1 MAVAAGAKAPK
12 SADGVF
18 EGGGVKGLALVGGLL
33 EFADYGYTD
42 WVKVAGTSAGAIVAA
57 YLATGHTAEQAEA
70 LLEATDFATFE
81 DFGPGGLL
89 IGGIADLVAHHGL
102 AHGAVF
108 HDWFNRAVGGRTF
121 ADVREAGRTLK
132 LIASDITRHQ
142 MLVLPE
148 DLRHYRHPKSSRPI
162 DPDSVLIA
170 DAVRMSMSIPYF
182 FTPITLV
189 DVESGEASTIV
200 DGGVVSNFPVW
211 IFDVDRDAQR
221 PTFGFRLV
229 GGTGAG
235 GGYARAFEH
244 LGWEVRMAVNL
255 FDTASD
261 AFDTEFATHSTAVR
275 TCQLDANGIGTTDF
289 TLTKEQKQTLVDLGR
304 EGARTFLSGFATSA
318 YVNSFGHG
326 LVDPVQ
332 RPRV

>member
-1 MAVAAGAKAPK
+1 MAPDDHAPK
-12 SADGVF
+12 QADGVF

-33 EFADYGYTD
+33 EFADHGYTD
-42 WVKVAGTSAGAIVAA
+42 WVNVAGTSAGAIVAA
-57 YLATGHTAEQAEA
+57 YLATGHSAEDAKA

-89 IGGIADLVAHHGL
+89 VGGIADLLAHHGL
-102 AHGAVF
+102 AHGQVF
-108 HDWFNRAVGGRTF
+108 HDWFNSAVDGRSF
-121 ADVREAGRTLK
+121 DDVEKAGRTLK
-132 LIASDITRHQ
+132 LIASDITRHE

-148 DLRHYRHPKSSRPI
+148 DLGQFLDPRSHSPI
-162 DPDSVLIA
+162 DPGSTLVA

-189 DVESGEASTIV
+189 HAASGKACTIV

-229 GGTGAG
+229 GGKGAG
-235 GGYARAFEH
+235 GGVGRVFDH
-244 LGWEVRMAVNL
+244 LPWEVRMAVDL

-275 TCQLDANGIGTTDF
+275 TCVLDADGIGTTDF
-289 TLTKEQKQTLVDLGR
+289 RLTAKQKQTLVDLGR
-304 EGARTFLSGFATSA
+304 DGARRFLSGFDASA
-318 YVNSFGHG
+318 YLNSYGHG
-326 LVDPVQ
+326 LVDPA
-332 RPRV
+332 

>member
-1 MAVAAGAKAPK
+1 VGAGARAPK

-33 EFADYGYTD
+33 EFADHGYTD

-57 YLATGHTAEQAEA
+57 YLATGHSAEQAKA

-89 IGGIADLVAHHGL
+89 IGGVVDLLAHHGL
-102 AHGAVF
+102 AHGRVF
-108 HDWFNRAVGGRTF
+108 HDWLNRAVDGQTF
-121 ADVREAGRTLK
+121 ADVEKAGRTLK
-132 LIASDITRHQ
+132 VIASDLTRHE

-148 DLRHYRHPKSSRPI
+148 DLGQFLDPRSHSPI
-162 DPDSVLIA
+162 DPGSTLIA

-182 FTPITLV
+182 FTPVTLV
-189 DVESGEASTIV
+189 HAASGEACTIV

-229 GGTGAG
+229 GGKGAG
-235 GGYARAFEH
+235 GGVGRVVGH
-244 LGWEVRMAVNL
+244 LGWEVGMAVDL
-255 FDTASD
+255 FQTASD
-261 AFDTEFATHSTAVR
+261 AFDTEFASHSTAVR
-275 TCQLDANGIGTTDF
+275 TCLLDADGIGTTDF
-289 TLTKEQKQTLVDLGR
+289 TLTTEQKRTLIDLGR
-304 EGARTFLSGFATSA
+304 EGARKFLSGFDASS
-318 YVNSFGHG
+318 YVNSYGHG
-326 LVDPVQ
+326 LVDPALA
-332 RPRV
+332 PRD

>member
-1 MAVAAGAKAPK
+1 MAAGASAPK

-33 EFADYGYTD
+33 EFADHGYTD

-70 LLEATDFATFE
+70 LLEQTDFATFE

-89 IGGIADLVAHHGL
+89 IGGIVDLVAHHGL
-102 AHGAVF
+102 ARGAVF
-108 HDWFNRAVGGRTF
+108 HDWFNRAVGGQTF
-121 ADVREAGRTLK
+121 ADVGRAGRTLK
-132 LIASDITRHQ
+132 LIASDTTRHQ

-148 DLRHYRHPKSSRPI
+148 DLAQYRHPESSRPI
-162 DPDSVLIA
+162 NPDSVLVA

-189 DVESGEASTIV
+189 HVETGEPSTIV

-229 GGTGAG
+229 GGKGAG
-235 GGYARAFEH
+235 GGHMRAFGH
-244 LGWEVRMAVNL
+244 IGWEIRMAVDL

-275 TCQLDANGIGTTDF
+275 TCQLDAGRIGTTDF
-289 TLTKEQKQTLVDLGR
+289 TLTKEQKTTLVDHGR
-304 EGARTFLSGFATSA
+304 AGARTFLAGFATSA
-318 YVNSFGHG
+318 YVNSFGQG
-326 LVDPVQ
+326 LIDPLQ
-332 RPRV
+332 RQRI

>member
-1 MAVAAGAKAPK
+1 MAAGASAPR

-33 EFADYGYTD
+33 EFAEHGYTD
-42 WVKVAGTSAGAIVAA
+42 WVNVAGTSAGAIVAA
-57 YLATGHTAEQAEA
+57 YLATGHSAEQAET
-70 LLEATDFATFE
+70 LLEQTDFASFE
-81 DFGPGGLL
+81 DFGPGGLA
-89 IGGIADLVAHHGL
+89 IGGIVDLVAHHGL

-108 HDWFNRAVGGRTF
+108 RDWFDRAVDGQTF
-121 ADVREAGRTLK
+121 ADVTKSGRTLK

-148 DLRHYRHPKSSRPI
+148 DLAQFRHPESGRPI
-162 DPDSVLIA
+162 DPQSVRVA

-189 DVESGEASTIV
+189 HAETGEPSTIV

-221 PTFGFRLV
+221 PTFGFRL
-229 GGTGAG
+229 GAG
-235 GGYARAFEH
+235 TRAGKGHAHPFAH
-244 LGWEVRMAVNL
+244 VGWEIRMAVDL

-275 TCQLDANGIGTTDF
+275 TCQLDAGGIGTVDF
-289 TLTKEQKQTLVDLGR
+289 TLTKDQKTMLVDHGR
-304 EGARTFLSGFATSA
+304 AGARTFLDGFATSA

-326 LVDPVQ
+326 LVDPLGG
-332 RPRV
+332 PRV